1 MYAVIMAGGGG
12 TRLHPLSRPERPKPF
27 LPLLGPETLL
37 QATER
42 RLRRLTD
49 DITIVTDRR
58 YERIVRD
65 QVPDAA
71 LLLEPMGRN
80 TAAAIALATTALDRP
95 AEDVMLVVP
104 ADAHIDP
111 AREGVYGDVL
121 RIAAEHLATGAFD
134 IEDPLVT
141 LGTQVTHP
149 ATHYG
154 YLLPD
159 LDRGA
164 DIGDPAASIRAY
176 PLKAFEEKPSPERAE
191 DLFERTP
198 GAAWNAGIFLW
209 RRRAITAALGRYTG
223 LLQTLGPM
231 IGAPAMLDHAYES
244 IQRAVSIDYAVMEG
258 AARNGGVVMASM
270 DVGWSDLG
278 SWTALL
284 AAIGARGEG
293 TVVQAGETV
302 PVADHDL
309 VVRRVDGRL
318 GVIAPPERGSMTA
331 TQPIAVLRGAAPDT
345 ERIRE
350 LIERCSQAG
359 G

>member
-27 LPLLGPETLL
+27 LPLLGGETLI
-37 QATER
+37 QATDR
-42 RLRRLTD
+42 RLRALTD

-58 YERIVRD
+58 YERLVRD
-65 QVPDAA
+65 QLPESG

-80 TAAAIALATTALDRP
+80 TAVAIALATTAIDKDP
-95 AEDVMLVVP
+95 AEVMLVMP

-111 AREGVYGDVL
+111 AREDVYQGVL
-121 RIAAEHLATGAFD
+121 RAAAERLATGAFD

-141 LGTQVTHP
+141 LGTQITRP
-149 ATHYG
+149 ATEYG
-154 YLLPD
+154 YLLPNLEAQD
-159 LDRGA
+159 EVDGVV
-164 DIGDPAASIRAY
+164 AY
-176 PLKAFEEKPSPERAE
+176 PLRAFEEKPKPARAE
-191 DLFERTP
+191 DLFERVP
-198 GAAWNAGIFLW
+198 GAAWNAGMFLW
-209 RRRAITAALGRYTG
+209 RRRAIRAALMRYTG
-223 LLQTLGPM
+223 LVQSLEPM
-231 IGAPAMLDHAYES
+231 MAAPQLLERAYES
-244 IQRAVSIDYAVMEG
+244 IQAPLSIDHAVMEG
-258 AARNGGVVMASM
+258 AARNGQVVMASM

-293 TVVQAGETV
+293 AVVQAGETV
-302 PVADHDL
+302 QVAGDDL

-331 TQPIAVLRGAAPDT
+331 TQPIAVLRGTAPDID
-345 ERIRE
+345 RVRD
-350 LIERCSQAG
+350 LIERCADAG